1 MQLSAKVKLEE
12 PAFEDEDTTDLTIHV
27 ILIMETV
34 YLGETHRG
42 SFFHYVGQL
51 LSSLFSF
58 TSHVSW
64 CVLKEINGLYVKL
77 VSHMPMRGSSYL
89 ALPSDFQCLNRLF
102 NVRNRDDNNC
112 FLYCYVVAWQL
123 VYAQSLN
130 ENVGRRMRTNPETY
144 SPSNGLSHEPVG
156 DFEMQM
162 AFNQIPR
169 FESLN
174 NFRVPYCVVK
184 GKISFHCDYRND
196 RNYHSS

>member
-64 CVLKEINGLYVKL
+64 WVLKEINGLYVKL
-77 VSHMPMRGSSYL
+77 VSYMPMRGSSYL

-144 SPSNGLSHEPVG
+144 SPNGLSHEPVG